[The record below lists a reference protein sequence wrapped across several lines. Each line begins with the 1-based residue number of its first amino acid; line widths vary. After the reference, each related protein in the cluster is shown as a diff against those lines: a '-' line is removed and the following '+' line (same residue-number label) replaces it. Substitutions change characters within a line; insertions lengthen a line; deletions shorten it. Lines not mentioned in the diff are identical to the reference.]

1 MENRFKPSTLY
12 LLDLSQA
19 QKGTISLPQFYD
31 CRIPSFYSVVRSNM
45 QRAFVVQI
53 KAGCERGAPIQ
64 GRVEHVRSGGIT
76 HSENAG
82 QLIEFFVRCLEGE
95 ALEEAD
101 RAGTERGF

>member
-1 MENRFKPSTLY
+1 
-12 LLDLSQA
+12 
-19 QKGTISLPQFYD
+19 
-31 CRIPSFYSVVRSNM
+31 
-45 QRAFVVQI
+45 
-53 KAGCERGAPIQ
+53 
-64 GRVEHVRSGGIT
+64 VEHVRSGGIT

>member
-1 MENRFKPSTLY
+1 
-12 LLDLSQA
+12 
-19 QKGTISLPQFYD
+19 
-31 CRIPSFYSVVRSNM
+31 M

-53 KAGCERGAPIQ
+53 KAGCEPGAPIQ